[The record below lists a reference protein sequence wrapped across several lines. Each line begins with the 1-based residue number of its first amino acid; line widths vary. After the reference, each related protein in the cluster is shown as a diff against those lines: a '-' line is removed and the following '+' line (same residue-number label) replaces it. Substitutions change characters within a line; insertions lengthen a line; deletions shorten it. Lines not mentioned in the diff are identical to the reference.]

1 MKLLIVDDEPVARMV
16 LRQILSAQPEHQLT
30 LAEGGAEAWALLED
44 PSRYFD
50 IVFLDV
56 SMPDPGGLEIVRRLR
71 ESALHKSV
79 QIVLCT
85 AAQDRETVTKA
96 VQLGVRHY
104 IVKPCSAPI
113 VMSKMQQIKATMATF

>member
-1 MKLLIVDDEPVARMV
+1 MKLLIVDDEPVARHV

-30 LAEGGAEAWALLED
+30 LAEGGAEAWALLDD

-56 SMPDPGGLEIVRRLR
+56 SMPEPGGLEIARRLR
-71 ESALHKSV
+71 ESPLHRSV
-79 QIVLCT
+79 RIVLCT
-85 AAQDRETVTKA
+85 ASQDRETVTKA

-104 IVKPCSAPI
+104 IVKPCSAPV
-113 VMSKMQQIKATMATF
+113 VMAKMQQIKATMATF

>member
-1 MKLLIVDDEPVARMV
+1 MKLLIVDDEPVARQV

-30 LAEGGAEAWALLED
+30 LAEGGAEAWALLDD

-56 SMPDPGGLEIVRRLR
+56 TMPEPDGLEIVRRLR
-71 ESALHKSV
+71 ESPLHKSV

-85 AAQDRETVTKA
+85 ASKDRDTVTKA

-104 IVKPCSAPI
+104 VVKPCSAPV
-113 VMSKMQQIKATMATF
+113 VMAKMQQIVATMAKF

>member
-1 MKLLIVDDEPVARMV
+1 MKLLIVDDEPVARQV

-30 LAEGGAEAWALLED
+30 LAEGGAEAWALLDD

-56 SMPDPGGLEIVRRLR
+56 TMPEPDGLEIVRRLR
-71 ESALHKSV
+71 ESPLHKSV

-85 AAQDRETVTKA
+85 ASKDRDTVTKA
-96 VQLGVRHY
+96 VLLGVRHY
-104 IVKPCSAPI
+104 VVKPCSAPV
-113 VMSKMQQIKATMATF
+113 VMAKMQQIVATMAKF

>member
-1 MKLLIVDDEPVARMV
+1 MKLLIVDDEPVARQV

-30 LAEGGAEAWALLED
+30 LAEGGAEAWALLDD

-56 SMPDPGGLEIVRRLR
+56 SMPDPDGLEIVRRLR
-71 ESALHKSV
+71 ESPLHKSV

-85 AAQDRETVTKA
+85 ASKDRETVTRA

-104 IVKPCSAPI
+104 IVKPCSTPV
-113 VMSKMQQIKATMATF
+113 VMAKMQQIVATMATL